1 MAKLQGLP
9 HSDGFVPTGVETDF
23 LLLLLG
29 PDVEEQALLSLALE
43 VEMAR

>member
-1 MAKLQGLP
+1 MAKLQGQS
-9 HSDGFVPTGVETDF
+9 HSDVFVLTGIEADF

-29 PDVEEQALLSLALE
+29 PHVEEQALLSLALE